1 MRPADY
7 RNITVKSGLIPNM
20 LTHIQI
26 WRAIDALAAR
36 HGMSP
41 SGLARLAGLDPTT
54 FNKSKRGGANGKLR
68 WPSTESLAKVLGATG
83 ASLDDFVA
91 LVSEAG
97 HRPVRA
103 RMVPLIGLAQAG
115 SAGFFDDAG
124 FPAGSGW
131 EDIAFPEIAD
141 AHCYAL
147 EITGESMLPVYR
159 DGDRIMVSP
168 SGSLRRGDRVVVKTH
183 AGEVLAKSLGRM
195 TAQRIELKSFNP
207 AFEDRSF
214 ALSEIAFVHRII
226 WASQ

>member
-1 MRPADY
+1 
-7 RNITVKSGLIPNM
+7 M
-20 LTHIQI
+20 LTHPQI

-54 FNKSKRGGANGKLR
+54 FNKSKRNSGNGKLR
-68 WPSTESLAKVLGATG
+68 WPSTESLSKVLGATG
-83 ASLDDFVA
+83 ASLEDFVG
-91 LVSEAG
+91 LAG
-97 HRPVRA
+97 DRGARI

-115 SAGFFDDAG
+115 TAGFFDDAG

-131 EDIAFPEIAD
+131 EDIAFPEIGD
-141 AHCYAL
+141 EHCYAL
-147 EITGESMLPVYR
+147 EIAGESMLPVYR

-168 SGSLRRGDRVVVKTH
+168 SASIRRGDRVVVKTH
-183 AGEVLAKSLGRM
+183 TGEVMAKQMSRM

-207 AFEDRSF
+207 AFEERGF
-214 ALSEIAFVHRII
+214 ALNEIAFVHRIV